1 WEDKQLVDKV
11 RKSHSV
17 NRALMA
23 NFFTEKDIAI
33 IDGEYLFDTEQTI
46 KMPDWKMDPEL
57 TKELVQDGELKLK
70 LSKVVKAVKNDQ
82 DILDTLNDQN
92 INRRK
97 WTSSDEW
104 GWKDYVGSVVIG
116 LITIMIL
123 IFVYFHTKLQRM
135 AAALTAVQMTIRK
148 VATQELEELDQ
159 AWVAGELEKTIS
171 NKKGGSDKISS
182 CITQEQELK
191 MITHKFFQ
199 FIKLVHIIC
208 I

>member
-57 TKELVQDGELKLK
+57 TKELVKDGELKLK

-92 INRRK
+92 INRQERAQ
-97 WTSSDEW
+97 T
-104 GWKDYVGSVVIG
+104 GWVVSCDTFRRTG
-116 LITIMIL
+116 RERLCE
-123 IFVYFHTKLQRM
+123 
-135 AAALTAVQMTIRK
+135 IRR
-148 VATQELEELDQ
+148 ERPD
-159 AWVAGELEKTIS
+159 
-171 NKKGGSDKISS
+171 
-182 CITQEQELK
+182 
-191 MITHKFFQ
+191 
-199 FIKLVHIIC
+199 
-208 I
+208 

>member
-1 WEDKQLVDKV
+1 MQVSGRWGDKQLVDKA

-57 TKELVQDGELKLK
+57 TKELVKDGELKLK

-104 GWKDYVGSVVIG
+104 GWKDCGIG
-116 LITIMIL
+116 RDRTDHHHDTGICL
-123 IFVYFHTKLQRM
+123 FPY
-135 AAALTAVQMTIRK
+135 
-148 VATQELEELDQ
+148 
-159 AWVAGELEKTIS
+159 KTSENGCGI
-171 NKKGGSDKISS
+171 
-182 CITQEQELK
+182 
-191 MITHKFFQ
+191 
-199 FIKLVHIIC
+199 
-208 I
+208 